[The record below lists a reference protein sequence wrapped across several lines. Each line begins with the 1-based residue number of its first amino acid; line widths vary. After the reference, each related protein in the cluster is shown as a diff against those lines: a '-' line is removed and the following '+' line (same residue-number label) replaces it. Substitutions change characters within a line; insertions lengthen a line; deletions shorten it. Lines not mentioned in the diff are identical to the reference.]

1 MENGNG
7 NQMQVVNGGI
17 SLETNETAATA
28 VATQARAMVEARYV
42 LAMKNPRDLD
52 QVRQSMMKECR
63 RPRFA
68 EVAMYHKPIGKG
80 IDGPSIRFAEMA
92 LRCMRNVNIMTLTV
106 LDDRQKRIVK
116 VCVNDVE
123 ANVEYSQDVTVTK
136 TVERRNKKP
145 GDAVVGERLNSTGEK
160 VYILEA
166 TDDDIL
172 NKQNALISKAVRTL
186 GLRVV
191 PGDITDECMD
201 IVVDTMRSKD
211 KADPDAAK
219 RKIFDSFAEIG
230 VSVDNLKEYIGND
243 GSNLT
248 PKELTTLR
256 ALFTAIKDGETSWA
270 EAMDAQGKKKLSPE
284 APKTAQTLR
293 QQYETLKLQ
302 MQAAGKLKELDGLL
316 KGHGEESKR
325 DEKTWND
332 ADLQFLISNMERDLG
347 K

>member
-1 MENGNG
+1 MENENR
-7 NQMQVVNGGI
+7 NQVQVVNGGI

-52 QVRQSMMKECR
+52 QVRQSMLKECT

-136 TVERRNKKP
+136 TVERNSKNN
-145 GDAVVGERLNSTGEK
+145 DSVVVGERLNSYGKK
-160 VYILEA
+160 VYIIEA

-191 PGDITDECMD
+191 PGDIVDECMD
-201 IVVDTMRSKD
+201 KIVEIREADVKT
-211 KADPDAAK
+211 DPDAAK
-219 RKIFDSFAEIG
+219 RKVFDSFAEIG
-230 VSVDNLKEYIGND
+230 VSVDNLKEYLGSD

-302 MQAAGKLKELDGLL
+302 MSAAGKKKELDGLL